1 MKNKLKGFTDENI
14 NKKIKIKDKIAFFEN
29 MIMYILIAILS
40 VYFIMIFWSNFS
52 KNGSDFQ
59 VNSFVV
65 VSGSMMPTL
74 NVNDLIFTIKEEKD
88 KLQQGSIISF
98 YQNDHII
105 THRINN
111 VIEQDGQT
119 YYETKGDNNND
130 IDDELVKYDDVVGRY
145 LFRIPKIGYLIKN
158 LQTQI
163 GIVVIIV
170 LLLIREMFTRNKENK
185 EYIRHQKRLEMEE
198 REKSDI

>member
-1 MKNKLKGFTDENI
+1 MKNKLNGFTDENI
-14 NKKIKIKDKIAFFEN
+14 NKKIKTKDRIATLEN
-29 MIMYILIAILS
+29 IIMYILIAMLS
-40 VYFIMIFWSNFS
+40 IYFIMIFWSNFS

-59 VNSFVV
+59 LNSFVV

-74 NVNDLIFTIKEEKD
+74 DVNDLIFTIKEEKD

-130 IDDELVKYDDVVGRY
+130 IDDELVQYDDVVGRY
-145 LFRIPKIGYLIKN
+145 LFKIPKLGYLIKN

-163 GIVVIIV
+163 GIVVVIV
-170 LLLIREMFTRNKENK
+170 LLLIREMFARNKENK